1 MIDNYLQELE
11 KEETNRLN
19 DGIELIA
26 SENYPSQDILDLLGS
41 HLSVKY
47 AEGFP
52 NEVSKQGRHY
62 AGCEVINKVEN
73 YAIEKAKELF
83 GVNFACVQ
91 PHSGSQAN
99 QAVYAGLLQPGDTVL
114 GMGIEYG
121 GHLTHFSKASSTGNI
136 YNPIYYG
143 LDENGELNY
152 KEIEQKLYEYNPKM
166 LVVGASAYSK
176 RIDYERIRE
185 IVDEYNEKVW
195 KYHVDRKFSDD
206 FVMKD
211 AYTFYVADNYVSS
224 NTPFCTGF
232 NVKKG
237 MTKQD
242 IYDTHKCIIMSD
254 SAHVMGFI
262 AAHMWKDKY
271 DPTKWCDVITSTTH
285 KTLRGPRGGIILWND
300 EKLCSKINSGCFPKI
315 QGGPNEALVAAKA
328 QCFIEALKPE
338 FKDYMEQVYRNM
350 QALINGIKDFDKEN
364 KIGFISNGSENHM
377 VLIDLRNSGINGK
390 QAEDLLTSYHIICNK
405 NMMPGDSKPSESS
418 AIRIGTPAIT
428 TRGFDES
435 MSFELGRIIARILLR
450 GKQEVKEGLVDFEA
464 ESIRS
469 TVKKMLDKV
478 GPFYKTKK
486 VEKLLQDNDPNTPND
501 LA

>member
-1 MIDNYLQELE
+1 LQELE
-11 KEETNRLN
+11 KEETNRRN

-26 SENYPSQDILDLLGS
+26 SENYPSQDILDLMGS

-47 AEGFP
+47 AEGFS

-99 QAVYAGLLQPGDTVL
+99 QAVYAGLLKPGDTVL

-121 GHLTHFSKASSTGNI
+121 GHLTHFSKASSTGHM
-136 YNPIYYG
+136 YNPVYYG

-152 KEIEQKLYEYNPKM
+152 EEIKQKLYEYHPRM

-176 RIDYERIRE
+176 RIDYERLYE
-185 IVDEYNEKVW
+185 IVINYNDDICEDLLMMNKFCDADISEEVL
-195 KYHVDRKFSDD
+195 KRKCYF
-206 FVMKD
+206 
-211 AYTFYVADNYVSS
+211 
-224 NTPFCTGF
+224 
-232 NVKKG
+232 
-237 MTKQD
+237 
-242 IYDTHKCIIMSD
+242 MSD

-262 AAHMWKDKY
+262 AAHLWKDKY
-271 DPTKWCDVITSTTH
+271 DPTKWCDVVTSTTH

-300 EKLCSKINSGCFPKI
+300 EKLCGKINSGCFPKV
-315 QGGPNEALVAAKA
+315 QGGPNEACVAAKA

-338 FKDYMEQVYRNM
+338 FKVYMEQVYRNM
-350 QALINGIKDFDKEN
+350 QALIKGIKDYDANN

-377 VLIDLRNSGINGK
+377 VLVDLRNSGINGK

-428 TRGFDES
+428 TRGFNED
-435 MSFELGRIIARILLR
+435 MCFELGRIITQILLNT
-450 GKQEVKEGLVDFEA
+450 GNKVPENTVDFEDV
-464 ESIRS
+464 SIRS
-469 TVKKMLDKV
+469 RIRGMLDKV
-478 GPFYKTKK
+478 GPFYKDTSSYFGGYTPTT
-486 VEKLLQDNDPNTPND
+486 PNND

>member
-1 MIDNYLQELE
+1 MTDNYLQELE

-19 DGIELIA
+19 NGIELIA

-99 QAVYAGLLQPGDTVL
+99 QAVYAGLLKQGDTIL
-114 GMGIEYG
+114 SMSIESG
-121 GHLTHFSKASSTGNI
+121 GHLTHGAKASATSQY
-136 YNPIYYG
+136 YNFIHYG
-143 LDENGELNY
+143 LDKNGDLDYQDIN
-152 KEIEQKLYEYNPKM
+152 QKLIIYKPR
-166 LVVGASAYSK
+166 LLLIGASAFSK
-176 RIDYERIRE
+176 RINYEYLRK
-185 IVDEYNEKVW
+185 IVDSHNLMMQCASGVVNGNEKEQSEE
-195 KYHVDRKFSDD
+195 YES
-206 FVMKD
+206 
-211 AYTFYVADNYVSS
+211 
-224 NTPFCTGF
+224 
-232 NVKKG
+232 KKC
-237 MTKQD
+237 
-242 IYDTHKCIIMSD
+242 YLMSD

-262 AAHMWKDKY
+262 AAHLWKDKY
-271 DPTKWCDVITSTTH
+271 DPTKWCDVTTSTTH

-300 EKLCSKINSGCFPKI
+300 EKLCGKINNGCFPKI

-338 FKDYMEQVYRNM
+338 FKDYIEQVYRNM
-350 QALINGIKDFDKEN
+350 QALINGIKDFDKGN
-364 KIGFISNGSENHM
+364 KINFISNGSENHM
-377 VLIDLRNSGINGK
+377 VLVDLRNSGINGK

-435 MSFELGRIIARILLR
+435 MCFELGQLIARILL
-450 GKQEVKEGLVDFEA
+450 QNTQIDSNDITTIENKEIHSA
-464 ESIRS
+464 I
-469 TVKKMLDKV
+469 KKMLDKV
-478 GPFYKTKK
+478 GPFYK
-486 VEKLLQDNDPNTPND
+486 E
-501 LA
+501 

>member
-1 MIDNYLQELE
+1 MIDQKLQQLE
-11 KEETNRLN
+11 SKETNRLN

-62 AGCEVINKVEN
+62 AGCEVINEVEN

-83 GVNFACVQ
+83 NVNFACVQ

-99 QAVYAGLLQPGDTVL
+99 QAVYAGLLKPGDTVL

-121 GHLTHFSKASSTGNI
+121 GHLTHYSKASLTGHI
-136 YNPIYYG
+136 YNPVYYG

-152 KEIEQKLYEYNPKM
+152 EEIKQKLLQYHPRM

-176 RIDYERIRE
+176 RINYEYIRKL
-185 IVDEYNEKVW
+185 VDVYNLGRDEE
-195 KYHVDRKFSDD
+195 
-206 FVMKD
+206 
-211 AYTFYVADNYVSS
+211 
-224 NTPFCTGF
+224 
-232 NVKKG
+232 
-237 MTKQD
+237 TKC
-242 IYDTHKCIIMSD
+242 YLMSD

-262 AAHMWKDKY
+262 AAHLWKDKY

-300 EKLCSKINSGCFPKI
+300 QKLCSKINSGCFPKI

-338 FKDYMEQVYRNM
+338 FKDYIEQVYCNM
-350 QALINGIKDFDKEN
+350 QALINGIRDFDKEN

-377 VLIDLRNSGINGK
+377 VLVDLRNSGINGK

-405 NMMPGDSKPSESS
+405 NMMPGDTKPSESS

-435 MSFELGRIIARILLR
+435 MCFELGQLIARILLR
-450 GKQEVKEGLVDFEA
+450 GKQNFENGVIDFES
-464 ESIRS
+464 ESIHS
-469 TVKKMLDKV
+469 TVKKMLNKV
-478 GPFYKTKK
+478 GPFYKQKYD
-486 VEKLLQDNDPNTPND
+486 LSINNGPDNII
-501 LA
+501 A

>member
-1 MIDNYLQELE
+1 MIDQKLQQLE
-11 KEETNRLN
+11 SKETNRLN

-62 AGCEVINKVEN
+62 AGCEVINEVEN

-83 GVNFACVQ
+83 NVNFACVQ

-99 QAVYAGLLQPGDTVL
+99 QAVYAGLLKPGDTVL

-121 GHLTHFSKASSTGNI
+121 GHLTHYSKASLTGHI
-136 YNPIYYG
+136 YNPVYYG

-152 KEIEQKLYEYNPKM
+152 EEIKQKLLQYHPRM

-176 RIDYERIRE
+176 RINYEYIRKL
-185 IVDEYNEKVW
+185 VDVYNLGRDEE
-195 KYHVDRKFSDD
+195 
-206 FVMKD
+206 
-211 AYTFYVADNYVSS
+211 
-224 NTPFCTGF
+224 
-232 NVKKG
+232 
-237 MTKQD
+237 TKC
-242 IYDTHKCIIMSD
+242 YLMSD

-262 AAHMWKDKY
+262 AAHLWKDKY

-300 EKLCSKINSGCFPKI
+300 QKLCSKINSGCFPKI

-338 FKDYMEQVYRNM
+338 FKDYIEQVYCNM
-350 QALINGIKDFDKEN
+350 QALINGIRDFDKEN

-377 VLIDLRNSGINGK
+377 VLVDLRNSGINGK

-405 NMMPGDSKPSESS
+405 NMMPGDTKPSESS

-435 MSFELGRIIARILLR
+435 MCFELGQLIARILLR
-450 GKQEVKEGLVDFEA
+450 GKQEVPEGIIDLEN
-464 ESIRS
+464 ESIHS
-469 TVKKMLDKV
+469 TVKKMLNKV
-478 GPFYKTKK
+478 GPFYKQKYD
-486 VEKLLQDNDPNTPND
+486 LSINNGPDNII
-501 LA
+501 A